1 MNLKELLGDQFRED
15 LTVTEVL
22 EITSKMNLVDLE
34 KGDYVSLKK
43 FQDREKE
50 LQTLKA
56 DKSTLAKQLEEIK
69 TEGLS
74 EVEKL
79 KLALQEKDTAIK
91 QVQLDNNKAKVVN
104 MFTAKGLTEAEYAD
118 YIDQIVSEDFEK
130 SQKLANGI
138 ISTIDNKLKETN
150 AKILDLETKLTG
162 KGGEPKGNDNL
173 EGAIGSKAA
182 QEINAKYALK

>member
-15 LTVTEVL
+15 LTVAEGL

-34 KGDYVSLKK
+34 KGEYVSLKK

-56 DKSTLAKQLEEIK
+56 DKTTLAKQLEEIK
-69 TEGLS
+69 TEGLT

-79 KLALQEKDTAIK
+79 KLALQEKDNAIK

>member
-173 EGAIGSKAA
+173 EGSIGSNAA
-182 QEINAKYALK
+182 KEINAKYALK

>member
-15 LTVTEVL
+15 LTVAEVL

-34 KGDYVSLKK
+34 KGEYVSLKK

-56 DKSTLAKQLEEIK
+56 DKTTLAKQLEEIK
-69 TEGLS
+69 TEGLT

-79 KLALQEKDTAIK
+79 KLALQEKDNAIK

-104 MFTAKGLTEAEYAD
+104 MFTAKGLTETEYAD

>member
-34 KGDYVSLKK
+34 KGEYVSLKK

-79 KLALQEKDTAIK
+79 KLALQEKDAAIK

-173 EGAIGSKAA
+173 EGSIGSNAA
-182 QEINAKYALK
+182 KEINAKYALK

>member
-15 LTVTEVL
+15 LTVAEVL

-34 KGDYVSLKK
+34 KGEYVSLKK

-56 DKSTLAKQLEEIK
+56 DKTTLAKQLEEIK
-69 TEGLS
+69 TEGLT

-79 KLALQEKDTAIK
+79 KLALQEKDNAIK

>member
-15 LTVTEVL
+15 LTVAEVL

-34 KGDYVSLKK
+34 KGEYVSLKK

-56 DKSTLAKQLEEIK
+56 DKTTLAKQLEEIK
-69 TEGLS
+69 TEGLT

-79 KLALQEKDTAIK
+79 KLALQEKDNAIK

-104 MFTAKGLTEAEYAD
+104 MFTAKGFTEAEYAD

-173 EGAIGSKAA
+173 EGALGSKAA

>member
-1 MNLKELLGDQFRED
+1 
-15 LTVTEVL
+15 
-22 EITSKMNLVDLE
+22 
-34 KGDYVSLKK
+34 
-43 FQDREKE
+43 
-50 LQTLKA
+50 
-56 DKSTLAKQLEEIK
+56 
-69 TEGLS
+69 
-74 EVEKL
+74 
-79 KLALQEKDTAIK
+79 
-91 QVQLDNNKAKVVN
+91 

>member
-15 LTVTEVL
+15 LTVAEVL

-34 KGDYVSLKK
+34 KGEYVSLKK

-56 DKSTLAKQLEEIK
+56 DKTTLAKQLEEIK
-69 TEGLS
+69 TEGLT

>member
-15 LTVTEVL
+15 LTVAEVL

-34 KGDYVSLKK
+34 KGEYVSLKK

-56 DKSTLAKQLEEIK
+56 DKTTLSKQLEEIK
-69 TEGLS
+69 TEGLT

-79 KLALQEKDTAIK
+79 KLALQEKDNAIK

-138 ISTIDNKLKETN
+138 ISTIENKLKESN

-182 QEINAKYALK
+182 KEINAKYALK

>member
-15 LTVTEVL
+15 LTVAEVL

-34 KGDYVSLKK
+34 KGEYVSLKK

-56 DKSTLAKQLEEIK
+56 DKTTLSKQLEEIK
-69 TEGLS
+69 TEGLT

-79 KLALQEKDTAIK
+79 KLALQEKDNAIK

-104 MFTAKGLTEAEYAD
+104 MFTAKGLTETEYAD

>member
-15 LTVTEVL
+15 LTVAEVL

-34 KGDYVSLKK
+34 KGEYVSLKK

-56 DKSTLAKQLEEIK
+56 DKTTLAKQLEEIK
-69 TEGLS
+69 TEGLT

-79 KLALQEKDTAIK
+79 KLALQEKETAIK

-104 MFTAKGLTEAEYAD
+104 MFTAKGLTETEYAD

>member
-56 DKSTLAKQLEEIK
+56 EKSTLAKQLEEIK

>member
-15 LTVTEVL
+15 LTVAEVL

-34 KGDYVSLKK
+34 KGEYVSLKK

-56 DKSTLAKQLEEIK
+56 DKTTLAKQLEEIK
-69 TEGLS
+69 TEGLT

-104 MFTAKGLTEAEYAD
+104 MFTAKGLTETEYAD

>member
-15 LTVTEVL
+15 LTVEEVL

-34 KGDYVSLKK
+34 KGEYVSLKK

-56 DKSTLAKQLEEIK
+56 DKTTLAKQLEEIK
-69 TEGLS
+69 TEGLT

-104 MFTAKGLTEAEYAD
+104 MFTAKGLTETEYAD

>member
-15 LTVTEVL
+15 LTVAEVL

-56 DKSTLAKQLEEIK
+56 DKTTLAKQLEEIK
-69 TEGLS
+69 TEGLT

-104 MFTAKGLTEAEYAD
+104 MFTAKGLTETEYAD

>member
-15 LTVTEVL
+15 LTVAEVL

-34 KGDYVSLKK
+34 KGEYVSLKK

-56 DKSTLAKQLEEIK
+56 DKTTLAKQLEEIK
-69 TEGLS
+69 TEGLT

-79 KLALQEKDTAIK
+79 KLALQEKDNAIK

-104 MFTAKGLTEAEYAD
+104 MFTAKGFTEAEYAD

>member
-79 KLALQEKDTAIK
+79 KLALQEKDAAIK

-173 EGAIGSKAA
+173 EGSIGSNAA
-182 QEINAKYALK
+182 KEINAKYALK